1 MQTGNDSLR
10 ETASGPRTDSAD
22 SASTAQSSTILVNR
36 TAADGGELSR
46 LPRSDRLTSRVD
58 VSRRTWDIAWPWLPA
73 RPDRPSFVES
83 ARNTV
88 SKSSPRQRGMAVATA
103 IGLLVAA
110 ALAIYSR
117 AAPAVDP
124 ERLVV
129 SQWLDAQ
136 VAGGTGSDFMQPR
149 TGSVPH
155 LLSQPAELADYVP
168 TAPPSI
174 RGRGH
179 VRNAGG
185 RVGNRPVPGHG
196 CRRRPA
202 KRDSTAE
209 GGGCQVIP
217 PAQTPT
223 IGPGRICPRNR
234 APRVPANEI
243 CTLTK
248 PK

>member
-46 LPRSDRLTSRVD
+46 LPRSDRLTSPVD

-88 SKSSPRQRGMAVATA
+88 SKSSPRQRGMAVAAA

-110 ALAIYSR
+110 ALAIHSR

-149 TGSVPH
+149 TGSVH
-155 LLSQPAELADYVP
+155 IYFHNLQSWRITSQPP
-168 TAPPSI
+168 PPSI

-209 GGGCQVIP
+209 GG
-217 PAQTPT
+217 
-223 IGPGRICPRNR
+223 
-234 APRVPANEI
+234 
-243 CTLTK
+243 
-248 PK
+248 

>member
-1 MQTGNDSLR
+1 MSCKLETIHCARPLR
-10 ETASGPRTDSAD
+10 GRALDSAD

-149 TGSVPH
+149 TGSVRIYFH
-155 LLSQPAELADYVP
+155 NLQSWRITSQPRPHQFAVEATSETPEGELAID
-168 TAPPSI
+168 
-174 RGRGH
+174 R
-179 VRNAGG
+179 
-185 RVGNRPVPGHG
+185 
-196 CRRRPA
+196 
-202 KRDSTAE
+202 
-209 GGGCQVIP
+209 CQVTVAGVVQPNGIRR
-217 PAQTPT
+217 Q
-223 IGPGRICPRNR
+223 
-234 APRVPANEI
+234 RVVDVKLFPQR
-243 CTLTK
+243 K
-248 PK
+248 RQQ